1 MCYPFHFPSV
11 KNGVMYAMMKPRLLR
26 ITQVMMIRLSHALDS
41 STVFPLLE
49 KFIKSKATET
59 VTTAVIVE
67 ISKIWLYTSFMIS
80 VAFSHIV
87 VAAKVGIL
95 R

>member
-26 ITQVMMIRLSHALDS
+26 IAQVMIIRLSHALDS
-41 STVFPLLE
+41 STVLPFLDCDRCCNNGRNRRYEQNLAIHIFHDFRSFFPYRGCG
-49 KFIKSKATET
+49 KS
-59 VTTAVIVE
+59 
-67 ISKIWLYTSFMIS
+67 
-80 VAFSHIV
+80 
-87 VAAKVGIL
+87 GIL